1 MKHLIATC
9 SYLLFFGIIFIGCKE
24 KKNEKNLYSVRTDI
38 RLGSKF
44 YSIYFNEIG
53 DAYAIKGNC
62 SYYTE
67 PLKVESSDTS
77 SLFKLDSVKPFFV
90 KLDAIKI
97 NPIIGGNREGA
108 PRVEIYYGN
117 KKIYDACKWDEPFW
131 DLFRPIMEQI
141 PKGFNPFL
149 SDDKPFE

>member
-67 PLKVESSDTS
+67 PL
-77 SLFKLDSVKPFFV
+77 
-90 KLDAIKI
+90 
-97 NPIIGGNREGA
+97 
-108 PRVEIYYGN
+108 
-117 KKIYDACKWDEPFW
+117 
-131 DLFRPIMEQI
+131 
-141 PKGFNPFL
+141 
-149 SDDKPFE
+149 